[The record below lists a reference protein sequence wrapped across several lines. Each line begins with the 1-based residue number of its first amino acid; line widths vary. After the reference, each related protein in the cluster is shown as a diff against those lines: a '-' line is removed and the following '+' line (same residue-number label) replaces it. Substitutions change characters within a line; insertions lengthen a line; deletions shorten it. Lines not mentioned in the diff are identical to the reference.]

1 MAENATISEMTDEE
15 LQNEINA
22 AKIIIKDLDYKQM
35 KRFRGDLDDEEW
47 QETLAIIHER
57 VEIINDCEQEL
68 EVRAAANQE

>member
-35 KRFRGDLDDEEW
+35 KRFRGDLDEEEW

-57 VEIINDCEQEL
+57 VEIINNCEQEL
-68 EVRAAANQE
+68 EARSAANQE

>member
-35 KRFRGDLDDEEW
+35 KHFRGDLDDEEW

-57 VEIINDCEQEL
+57 VEIINNCEQEL
-68 EVRAAANQE
+68 EARSAANQE

>member
-57 VEIINDCEQEL
+57 VEIINNCEQEL
-68 EVRAAANQE
+68 EARAAANQE

>member
-57 VEIINDCEQEL
+57 VEIINNCEQEL
-68 EVRAAANQE
+68 EARSAANQE

>member
-57 VEIINDCEQEL
+57 VEIINNCEQEL
-68 EVRAAANQE
+68 EARFAANQE

>member
-1 MAENATISEMTDEE
+1 MADNATISEMTDEE

-47 QETLAIIHER
+47 QETLSIIHER
-57 VEIINDCEQEL
+57 VGIINACEQEL
-68 EVRAAANQE
+68 ASRAAASQE

>member
-68 EVRAAANQE
+68 EARAAANQE

>member
-57 VEIINDCEQEL
+57 VEIINNCEQEL
-68 EVRAAANQE
+68 EARAAASQE

>member
-1 MAENATISEMTDEE
+1 
-15 LQNEINA
+15 
-22 AKIIIKDLDYKQM
+22 M

-68 EVRAAANQE
+68 EARAAASQE

>member
-22 AKIIIKDLDYKQM
+22 AKIIINDLDYKQM

-57 VEIINDCEQEL
+57 VEIINNCEQEL
-68 EVRAAANQE
+68 EARSAANQE

>member
-57 VEIINDCEQEL
+57 VEIINNCEQEL
-68 EVRAAANQE
+68 EARATANQE

>member
-68 EVRAAANQE
+68 EVRAAENQE

>member
-22 AKIIIKDLDYKQM
+22 AKTIIKDLDYKQM

-68 EVRAAANQE
+68 EARAAASQE

>member
-68 EVRAAANQE
+68 EARAAASQE

>member
-22 AKIIIKDLDYKQM
+22 AKIIINDLDYKQM

-47 QETLAIIHER
+47 QETLEIIHER
-57 VEIINDCEQEL
+57 VGIINACEQEL
-68 EVRAAANQE
+68 ASRAVANKE

>member
-57 VEIINDCEQEL
+57 VEIINDCEQER
-68 EVRAAANQE
+68 EARAAANQE

>member
-1 MAENATISEMTDEE
+1 MADNATISEMTDEE

-57 VEIINDCEQEL
+57 VEIINNCEQEL
-68 EVRAAANQE
+68 EARSAANQE

>member
-68 EVRAAANQE
+68 EVRAAASQE